1 MSKPDIVKIRETRW
15 TQPDGRMGYQYDVWY
30 RSGRRIQYNFTQTL
44 PMSVVNY
51 LLSEDR
57 RVDVKYI
64 TSPLDGHTRKVVVYE

>member
-15 TQPDGRMGYQYDVWY
+15 TQPDGRMGYQYDVRY
-30 RSGRRIQYNFTQTL
+30 RSGYRIQYNFMQTL

-51 LLSEDR
+51 LLSEER

-64 TSPLDGHTRKVVVYE
+64 TNPFDGRVRKVVVYE